1 MKGEISKFYNF
12 ILSMWVAGTINE
24 EKVRAYAPKFIT
36 NEQAELILAT
46 PRKEQ

>member
-1 MKGEISKFYNF
+1 MKGEISMFYNF

-46 PRKEQ
+46 PRKED

>member
-1 MKGEISKFYNF
+1 MFYNF

-36 NEQAELILAT
+36 NEQAELILVT

>member
-1 MKGEISKFYNF
+1 MFYNF

-24 EKVRAYAPKFIT
+24 EKVRAYEPKFIT
-36 NEQAELILAT
+36 NEQAETILAT

>member
-1 MKGEISKFYNF
+1 MKGEISMFYNF

>member
-1 MKGEISKFYNF
+1 MFYNF

-36 NEQAELILAT
+36 NEQAELIRAT

>member
-1 MKGEISKFYNF
+1 MFYNF

-24 EKVRAYAPKFIT
+24 EKVQAYAPKFIT

>member
-1 MKGEISKFYNF
+1 MFYNF

-46 PRKEQ
+46 PQK

>member
-1 MKGEISKFYNF
+1 MPCATRQ
-12 ILSMWVAGTINE
+12 SMWVAGTINE